1 VTPAAF
7 AAECPKISE
16 RWESRWPLEQSS
28 EPEHLPSGTGKTH
41 FVEALAQKVIDAGMR
56 VSWFIL
62 ESLTAAIGRA
72 SVDGSTSKTV
82 ARITMA
88 ESHTGPVARWV
99 RL

>member
-1 VTPAAF
+1 M
-7 AAECPKISE
+7 
-16 RWESRWPLEQSS
+16 
-28 EPEHLPSGTGKTH
+28 PEDQRAVG
-41 FVEALAQKVIDAGMR
+41 VEMAVGAVVGAGALALGHRKDPLRRSPRAKVIDAGMR

>member
-1 VTPAAF
+1 M
-7 AAECPKISE
+7 
-16 RWESRWPLEQSS
+16 
-28 EPEHLPSGTGKTH
+28 PEDQRAVG
-41 FVEALAQKVIDAGMR
+41 VEMAVGAVVGAGALALGHKVDAGMR